1 MKSLIRRYSL
11 LVALLAA
18 WAPPAFSQNPARIE
32 RIEIQHVGPQA
43 VSDDLIRSHIRVRV
57 GDNYSRS
64 AVDEDVRTLYST
76 GYFHNIRVVE
86 DLSDSGAKLR
96 YVVQGKP
103 ILTDVKF
110 EGNKKMSTSKLQKKI
125 SSKVGD
131 PLDERKLFAD
141 AQELK
146 SLYQKSG
153 YQKTDVKYTMKINE
167 NAGRGT
173 AVFDIKEAPKVK
185 IASVD
190 FVGAEAFPQKDLRKE
205 LKTTPN
211 RDDAVLK
218 VVREAFKLTK
228 AVRFEGNGYSDEWVK
243 EAKKRGLPNYRRSP
257 EALLQIVSKQS
268 VHLFTTLGIL
278 TKEEVDS
285 RYHIRLERYIK
296 DIMIEMYTL
305 AEMVDTLV
313 LPSSLAYL
321 GSLADSAA
329 KAKSAGIKIV
339 PQRAAAEAVG
349 KRVVALQKAA
359 AALHAAIQ
367 KAETLH
373 HDPAKQAQFLT
384 STGADSMAAVRAQSD
399 ALELT
404 VGDDFWPLPRYREM
418 LFPV

>member
-1 MKSLIRRYSL
+1 M
-11 LVALLAA
+11 
-18 WAPPAFSQNPARIE
+18 
-32 RIEIQHVGPQA
+32 
-43 VSDDLIRSHIRVRV
+43 
-57 GDNYSRS
+57 
-64 AVDEDVRTLYST
+64 
-76 GYFHNIRVVE
+76 
-86 DLSDSGAKLR
+86 
-96 YVVQGKP
+96 
-103 ILTDVKF
+103 
-110 EGNKKMSTSKLQKKI
+110 
-125 SSKVGD
+125 
-131 PLDERKLFAD
+131 
-141 AQELK
+141 
-146 SLYQKSG
+146 
-153 YQKTDVKYTMKINE
+153 
-167 NAGRGT
+167 
-173 AVFDIKEAPKVK
+173 
-185 IASVD
+185 
-190 FVGAEAFPQKDLRKE
+190 
-205 LKTTPN
+205 
-211 RDDAVLK
+211 
-218 VVREAFKLTK
+218 
-228 AVRFEGNGYSDEWVK
+228 
-243 EAKKRGLPNYRRSP
+243 
-257 EALLQIVSKQS
+257 
-268 VHLFTTLGIL
+268 HLFTTLGIL